1 MIPHGCKY
9 RARDFGV
16 LIDNIK
22 MDLPFDVNKKKLA
35 IYSVVYFMICNQFTS
50 IYSLD

>member
-1 MIPHGCKY
+1 MDPKCIY
-9 RARDFGV
+9 SARDFGV

-22 MDLPFDVNKKKLA
+22 MNLPFDVNKKKLA
-35 IYSVVYFMICNQFTS
+35 IYRVVYFMICNQFTP